1 TRKPVMQPARLRVER
16 VVSAGPGRRPT
27 NDGMG
32 RWGSMAE
39 TGATD
44 DGGDGRIPVLYG
56 VVRFEPGE
64 ERRVRDTTITFDS
77 PAAAELFAVELF
89 AVESGWD
96 DYQVCPLFFFV
107 DTATAPAAGRVLL
120 GAALARSAHRAG
132 GR

>member
-1 TRKPVMQPARLRVER
+1 
-16 VVSAGPGRRPT
+16 
-27 NDGMG
+27 
-32 RWGSMAE
+32 MAE

-77 PAAAELFAVELF
+77 AASAELF

-120 GAALARSAHRAG
+120 GAALARSVHRAG